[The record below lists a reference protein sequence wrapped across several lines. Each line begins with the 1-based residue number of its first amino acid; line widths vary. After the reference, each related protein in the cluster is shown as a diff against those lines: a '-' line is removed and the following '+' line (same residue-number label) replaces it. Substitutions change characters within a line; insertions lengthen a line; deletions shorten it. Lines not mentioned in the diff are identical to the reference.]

1 MGRRLPPWL
10 TKRYVPEKERQKV
23 ENLLKEYN
31 INTVCRSAE
40 CPNQGECFSQDSAT
54 FMILGDICSRNC
66 GFCAVK
72 SGSPELVDEKEID
85 TIVKAAKK
93 LKLQYVV
100 ITSVTRDDLADKGVG
115 HFIEV
120 VHSLKQNFD
129 NIKIELLTPDFL
141 GETHLIKRLS
151 RANFEVFNHNIETVP
166 SLYPQVRAEA
176 SYSRSLKIIARM
188 NDFCP
193 EKIVK
198 SGLMLGLGEKY
209 EEVIIVMQDLID
221 NGCDIL
227 TIGQYLSPSENHPS
241 VKEFIKPEKFE
252 SLQKEGLNM
261 GFKEVIAGP
270 FVRSSYRAREAYD
283 KVNALK

>member
-54 FMILGDICSRNC
+54 FMILGDTCSRNC
-66 GFCAVK
+66 RFCAVK
-72 SGSPELVDEKEID
+72 SGSPDLVNEKEID
-85 TIVKAAKK
+85 IIVKAVEK

-100 ITSVTRDDLADKGVG
+100 ITSVTRDDLADKGAS

-120 VHSLKQNFD
+120 VYSLKQNFD

-141 GETHLIKRLS
+141 GEINLIKELS

-166 SLYPQVRAEA
+166 SLYPKVRAEA
-176 SYSRSLKIIARM
+176 SYLRSLKIIDKM

-227 TIGQYLSPSENHPS
+227 TIGQYLQPSENHFS

-252 SLQKEGLNM
+252 SLKKKGLNM

-270 FVRSSYRAREAYD
+270 FVRSSYRAREAYE